1 MKHTLGVFTVYLCCF
16 LAGIS
21 LVFLVKSPTDNTDD
35 SIQNNQEITK
45 PDSKNQDQP
54 TCGYSSCH
62 AVSPS
67 KLNIHIIPHSH
78 DDAGWLYT
86 VDKYFEDRV
95 YYVINNVIFEL
106 EQNPDRKFI
115 EVEIAFFERWWR
127 VQEDELK
134 ARVKTLVNKG
144 QLQLTAV
151 HTRPLDDAG

>member
-21 LVFLVKSPTDNTDD
+21 LVFLIKSPTDNTDD
-35 SIQNNQEITK
+35 SLESQNQKQDQHSESGSET
-45 PDSKNQDQP
+45 QDQP

-127 VQEDELK
+127 VQDDGLK
-134 ARVKTLVNKG
+134 ARVKALVNSG
-144 QLQLTAV
+144 QLQFA
-151 HTRPLDDAG
+151 